1 MSEPKVSIFIPTYQ
15 QVDYLRKVLDSIAAQ
30 NFQDYEVIV
39 NDDSSDDAVQ
49 QLATHYGFGDQ
60 LRYFRN
66 RPALGTPA
74 NWNAAIRRAHGEYLK
89 PMFHDDWFLD
99 ETSLSKFVALL
110 DANQDIDFGFAVQQV
125 WHVPTDHYATNP
137 LSGRQQ
143 QKLAS
148 APEWL
153 FFRNR
158 VGVPS
163 ATIFR
168 QRLNLLFD
176 PTLKYA
182 VDWEF
187 YLRAIRANHS
197 FAYHPEPLVC
207 VPVGLDFQ
215 VTAECNNNK
224 RVELFEYAHVFN
236 QLYDK
241 RFDPRFFY
249 YWIKLFHH
257 FQVDTHDPEY
267 QRICRAYP
275 TIVPY
280 LALSLRSALLLRQ
293 GSRLKWLLPRK
304 TNRF

>member
-1 MSEPKVSIFIPTYQ
+1 MSHPKVSIFIPTYQ
-15 QVDYLRKVLDSIAAQ
+15 QVDYLCKVLDSIAIQ
-30 NFQDYEVIV
+30 NFQDYEVII
-39 NDDSSDDAVQ
+39 NDDSSDDTVQ
-49 QLATHYGFGDQ
+49 QLTAHYGFGGQ

-74 NWNAAIRRAHGEYLK
+74 NWNAAIHRARGEYLK

-110 DANQDIDFGFAVQQV
+110 DANQDVDFGFAVQQV
-125 WHVPTDHYATNP
+125 WHVPTDHYSTNP

-143 QKLAS
+143 QKLAR

-168 QRLNLLFD
+168 RRLNQLFD

-187 YLRAIRANHS
+187 YLRAIRAKHS

-215 VTAECNNNK
+215 VTAECDNNK
-224 RVELFEYAHVFN
+224 SVELIEYAHIFN

-241 RFDPRFFY
+241 KFDLRFFY

-257 FQVDTHDPEY
+257 FQVDTYDPEY
-267 QRICRAYP
+267 RRICRAYP

-280 LALSLRSALLLRQ
+280 LALALHSAILLRQ
-293 GSRLKWLLPRK
+293 GSRLKGFLPRK
-304 TNRF
+304 TNRS